1 MKKEDCSITQTIQKS
16 SKPNFTYPV
25 FPKKCSIS
33 TYFHTP
39 KSDKNPISMGKT
51 LLIED
56 PIPHIV
62 IPYPFPIVVPHLYS
76 PLPHTS
82 VGHEDEGYP
91 LLPQPPQRLR
101 STGHGGGAA
110 RHHAVDV
117 QHHSRATEAA

>member
-16 SKPNFTYPV
+16 SKPNFTYHV

-76 PLPHTS
+76 PLSTH
-82 VGHEDEGYP
+82 
-91 LLPQPPQRLR
+91 LR
-101 STGHGGGAA
+101 WS
-110 RHHAVDV
+110 
-117 QHHSRATEAA
+117 